1 MMMCKYKTEKE
12 INTMWDK
19 VRAKKL
25 MYFIKNSYS
34 YMVTPKGNE
43 HWLCGSI
50 ILTKWNHD
58 TGCRDDF
65 ETWSFHNDII
75 AGDVFKT
82 HYKMEDE

>member
-12 INTMWDK
+12 YNTMWDK

-65 ETWSFHNDII
+65 ETWNFHNDII

>member
-34 YMVTPKGNE
+34 YMVTPKGTE

-65 ETWSFHNDII
+65 ETWNFHNDII